1 MRRHIVVWSRVG
13 LAAVFAISALVSTSA
28 ARADDESQIQHG
40 FEIITEIFPKGF
52 TLNLAG
58 KNRALVGLGS
68 YLVNTTGCNDC
79 HTYPN
84 WATGHNP
91 YMGELEQINAARYL
105 AGGRPFGVGPNG
117 PIVSANITPDKT
129 GKPAGLNLR
138 EFLTVMYTG
147 HNPHD
152 PEGVILQVMPWPL
165 YQWKTDRD
173 LTAMYEYLRAIPSC
187 QDTPPPDSANCKT
200 K

>member
-13 LAAVFAISALVSTSA
+13 LAAVFAISAVLSTSA

-79 HTYPN
+79 HTAPN
-84 WATGHNP
+84 WATGGNP
-91 YMGELEQINAARYL
+91 YLREPEQINTYGYL
-105 AGGRPFGVGPNG
+105 AGGRVFTTATGAV
-117 PIVSANITPDKT
+117 IAVSANITPDKS
-129 GKPAGLNLR
+129 GNPAGLTLGQ
-138 EFLTVMYTG
+138 FLDVMHTG
-147 HNPHD
+147 HNPYD

-165 YQWKTDRD
+165 YRWKTDRD
-173 LTAMYEYLRAIPSC
+173 LTAMYEYLRAIPSLTDGPH
-187 QDTPPPDSANCKT
+187 QGP
-200 K
+200 